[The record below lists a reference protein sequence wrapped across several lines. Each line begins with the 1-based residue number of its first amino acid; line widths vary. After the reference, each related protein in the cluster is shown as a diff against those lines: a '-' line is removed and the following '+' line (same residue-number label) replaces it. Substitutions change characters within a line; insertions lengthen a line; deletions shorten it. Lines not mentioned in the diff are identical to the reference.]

1 MQTIC
6 DSHDTSEKDWSRDL
20 TFIFYAIPAN
30 VAMGTKA
37 SICSWLAS
45 SLRVSHHDILLHLLA
60 AGRCTTLG
68 QLWCLPL

>member
-6 DSHDTSEKDWSRDL
+6 DSHDTNEKDWSRDL

-37 SICSWLAS
+37 SICSWL
-45 SLRVSHHDILLHLLA
+45 DGIQ
-60 AGRCTTLG
+60 GE
-68 QLWCLPL
+68 PP